1 MRPTRDG
8 PSSEPT
14 HCTSGELFPQK
25 SWSIEGKPESS
36 SRIGVVSAVGS
47 LPSRVRQS
55 NHPLDETD
63 VLLSSAGNLPAVD
76 KMVGPAPS
84 FDVGYAGL
92 VFDIAQHRA
101 TRKGLVQ

>member
-1 MRPTRDG
+1 MFGDYGFGNYGFGNYGRMWNIILI
-8 PSSEPT
+8 S
-14 HCTSGELFPQK
+14 Q
-25 SWSIEGKPESS
+25 I
-36 SRIGVVSAVGS
+36 
-47 LPSRVRQS
+47 
-55 NHPLDETD
+55 
-63 VLLSSAGNLPAVD
+63 LSSAIHRSGLQGAVLMLMGCLGGSQSAAGNLPAVD